1 MDETLAIAQLKAG
14 NIAGL
19 QTLVEKYQVEAVQA
33 AGIITGDRTL
43 AEDIVQAAF
52 LRAFEKIRGFDETR
66 PFRPW
71 FMRMVTNDAIKAA
84 VRQHRQRPLPEDGDA
99 DYEMVLQ
106 QLSAQPRESEDA
118 LVREER
124 IAGMRQAIRR
134 LSPTQRA
141 AIVMVYFLNMST
153 EDSADQLNCAPGTL
167 RWHLSAARARLKMLL
182 ASQEGNK
189 ERI

>member
-1 MDETLAIAQLKAG
+1 MDEIVAIAQLKAG

-19 QTLVEKYQVEAVQA
+19 QALVEIYQVEAIQA
-33 AGIITGDRTL
+33 AVLITGDRAI

-66 PFRPW
+66 SFRPW

-84 VRQHRQRPLPEDGDA
+84 IRQNRQRPLVENGEA
-99 DYEMVLQ
+99 AYESVLYK
-106 QLSAQPRESEDA
+106 LNAHTRESEDA
-118 LVREER
+118 LEREELV
-124 IAGMRQAIRR
+124 AEMRQAIHL
-134 LSPTQRA
+134 LSPAQRA
-141 AIVMVYFLNMST
+141 AVVMHYFLNMST

-167 RWHLSAARARLKMLL
+167 RWHLSVARARLKTILT
-182 ASQEGNK
+182 SREENK